1 MTGIGIIGAGH
12 FGGVH
17 ARALAGLP
25 GATLVAAC
33 RNDADGIA
41 AFVAEHG
48 GTPYT
53 DWRALLDDPAVN
65 AVVIATPHHLH
76 RDVTIAALSA
86 GKHVLLEKP
95 MASTLAE
102 CDAIIAGAERS
113 TAKLMIGHVTRYFLP
128 MQVAT
133 DFLATGAI
141 GKPVTGT
148 SAFIKLWMESN
159 RQPWHLEK
167 AAGGGMLMTAGI
179 HALDRLVF
187 LMGGQVA
194 SVSAMMA
201 ATFHQQEADD
211 IALINLR
218 FADGRFGHVGSVGYS
233 NGAVTSALQLVCENG
248 VLDIDL
254 NGQLRVGQE
263 GVWRDLETPTEA
275 DPMLGA
281 IRRQWQA
288 FLAAIDG
295 GTPVPIDS
303 AYARQLV
310 AIIEAAALSEQD
322 RREITINKDLK

>member
-12 FGGVH
+12 FGAVH
-17 ARALAGLP
+17 ARALGGLP

-53 DWRALLDDPAVN
+53 DWRALLDDPAVD

-76 RDVTIAALSA
+76 RDVTLAALAA

-102 CDAIIAGAERS
+102 CDTIIAGAAHS
-113 TAKLMIGHVTRYFLP
+113 AAKLMIGHVTRYFLP
-128 MQVAT
+128 MQAAT
-133 DFLATGAI
+133 DFLATGVI
-141 GKPVTGT
+141 GRPITGT

-159 RQPWHLEK
+159 RQPWHLQK
-167 AAGGGMLMTAGI
+167 SAGGGMLMTAGI
-179 HALDRLVF
+179 HALDRLVY

-194 SVSAMMA
+194 AVSAMMGA
-201 ATFHQQEADD
+201 AFHQQEADD

-218 FADGRFGHVGSVGYS
+218 FADGRFGHVGSIGYR

-254 NGQLRVGQE
+254 NGRLRVGQD
-263 GVWRDLETPTEA
+263 GAWRELDIAAEA
-275 DPMLGA
+275 DPMIGA
-281 IRRQWQA
+281 VRRQWQA
-288 FLAAIDG
+288 FLASVSA

-310 AIIEAAALSEQD
+310 AIIEASALAEQD
-322 RREITINKDLK
+322 RREITIHKDLT